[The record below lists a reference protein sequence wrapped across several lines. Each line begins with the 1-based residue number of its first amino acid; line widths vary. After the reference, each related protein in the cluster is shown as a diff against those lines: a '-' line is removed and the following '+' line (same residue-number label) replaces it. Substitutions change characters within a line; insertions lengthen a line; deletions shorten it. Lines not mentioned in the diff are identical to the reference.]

1 MSKAIKAFEE
11 LERDNIVFFPGIREV
26 YRFWTRCPSPISKKR
41 YENLEKRLE
50 RDYSLYNVETIHK
63 PTSTE
68 KKFKFNGK
76 TVLTI
81 STQISKGNEIKIHQI
96 DISKEYE
103 DKKRLAD
110 YLIAIMAGKRKK

>member
-1 MSKAIKAFEE
+1 MSKAIEAFEE
-11 LERDNIVFFPGIREV
+11 LERNNMVFFSGLREV

-50 RDYSLYNVETIHK
+50 RDYSLHNIETVHK

-68 KKFKFNGK
+68 KKFEFNGK

-81 STQISKGNEIKIHQI
+81 STQIPKGNEIKIHQI

-110 YLIAIMAGKRKK
+110 YLITLMAVKRKK